1 MAVNPASAR
10 EQPSPA
16 RILDFSDGVAAAVFD
31 CSDASAICI
40 RLFPNIQVGIDFVNS
55 RIICFL
61 LRLLRRIRRAGT
73 DQLLEA
79 FPISII
85 HDLARAVLAA
95 DIIVPIYSGCRD
107 AGLLHDLFDD
117 RGCVLEGLLI
127 VISFLHAHF
136 HADAATISIFSK
148 QIRSSIV
155 DSDVPASA
163 VMRRGLVGSVA
174 IINVIVG
181 RHIGQLTIMLRF
193 CVCAGIGARSEIIC
207 VVDYN
212 TPRIVLFVGV
222 LVADIRSVNS
232 HDTSLSPA
240 DLRRR
245 KKRTVVSRPHSV
257 FCVCLI
263 I

>member
-1 MAVNPASAR
+1 M
-10 EQPSPA
+10 
-16 RILDFSDGVAAAVFD
+16 
-31 CSDASAICI
+31 
-40 RLFPNIQVGIDFVNS
+40 
-55 RIICFL
+55 
-61 LRLLRRIRRAGT
+61 
-73 DQLLEA
+73 
-79 FPISII
+79 
-85 HDLARAVLAA
+85 LAA

-107 AGLLHDLFDD
+107 AGLPHDLFDD

-148 QIRSSIV
+148 QIRSSVI
-155 DSDVPASA
+155 DAYMPASA
-163 VMRRGLVGSVA
+163 AVWCCLIRRFS

-245 KKRTVVSRPHSV
+245 KKGRLLAALTLFSVSA
-257 FCVCLI
+257 
-263 I
+263 